1 MNKIV
6 ELVYALGGAPQAGA
20 TAAAAPE
27 SAGSTFFPIIM
38 LGIVFVIMYFVVLR
52 PQSKEAKKHQDMLK
66 SLKKGDKVLTAGGI
80 YGVVVGISD
89 AESKVVVRID
99 ENTKVEI
106 AKAYVVG
113 VKPEGQTEQPVVK

>member
-1 MNKIV
+1 
-6 ELVYALGGAPQAGA
+6 
-20 TAAAAPE
+20 
-27 SAGSTFFPIIM
+27 
-38 LGIVFVIMYFVVLR
+38 
-52 PQSKEAKKHQDMLK
+52 K

>member
-1 MNKIV
+1 MNKMF
-6 ELVYALGGAPQAGA
+6 ELLYTLGGNPQAGA
-20 TAAAAPE
+20 TATTEA
-27 SAGSTFFPIIM
+27 STGSTFFPIIM

-52 PQSKEAKKHQDMLK
+52 PQSKEQKKHQEMLK
-66 SLKKGDKVLTAGGI
+66 ALKKGDKVLTAGGI

-106 AKAYVVG
+106 GKAYVVG
-113 VKPEGQTEQPVVK
+113 VKPEGKPEQAVEK